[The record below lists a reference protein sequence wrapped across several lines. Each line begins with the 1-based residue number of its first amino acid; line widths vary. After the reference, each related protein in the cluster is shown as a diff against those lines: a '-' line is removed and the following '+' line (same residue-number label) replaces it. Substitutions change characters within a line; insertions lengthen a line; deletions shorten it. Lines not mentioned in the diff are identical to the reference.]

1 MCASRRILME
11 EEKEI
16 LKNYIQFDK
25 IHDVIGYRY
34 NPKKYKKSSAW
45 GQDFITAEGAVSEKS
60 QLLETRPQFY
70 NLFEII
76 IDKTGIKFNK
86 NLKGNVLCN
95 PDCLELLLEKI
106 TKKYKKLFV
115 FGDDFNLTGK
125 IKWIEKLK
133 ENFEEIYYEAKDI
146 NCSYVKALP
155 MGCIHAYLIRN
166 GAQNT
171 LKHINEPNNPKE
183 KLAVSGFGSK
193 WPKLSKSI
201 KDRRDLLNFLKKQNV
216 VDLINCKPTEYY
228 NTISN
233 YKYFLC
239 PLGAGIQTPKLQES
253 HLMGIIPVVTNH
265 PVYHD
270 LSSYGLPFLIVDKWE
285 DVTQELLEKRYEE
298 EFENVDWNKVR
309 KLYHADYFKENY
321 ID

>member
-1 MCASRRILME
+1 MIIS
-11 EEKEI
+11 
-16 LKNYIQFDK
+16 NYIRFNGA
-25 IHDVIGYRY
+25 HDIIGYRY
-34 NPKKYKKSSAW
+34 DPKHYIKSKDW
-45 GQDFITAEGAVSEKS
+45 GEDLLIAKGSES
-60 QLLETRPQFY
+60 EELLKIRPAFH

-76 IDKTGIKFNK
+76 IDKTGIKFNE

-95 PDCLELLLEKI
+95 PSCLESLPGKI
-106 TKKYKKLFV
+106 TKKYNKLFV
-115 FGDDFNLTGK
+115 FGSDIRLSRNIGWIDK
-125 IKWIEKLK
+125 IK

-171 LKHINEPNNPKE
+171 LKHINKSNKL
-183 KLAVSGFGSK
+183 KKRLAVSGFGSK
-193 WPKLSKSI
+193 WPQLSNCL

-253 HLMGIIPVVTNH
+253 HLMGIIPVVTKH

-270 LSSYGLPFLIVDKWE
+270 LSSYGLPFLIVDKWQ
-285 DVTQELLEKRYEE
+285 DVTQEFLEKKYEE
-298 EFENVDWNKVR
+298 KFKNVDWNKVR